1 MRTDGSPCESGC
13 GPKLE
18 PISQHRE
25 EKMRMTLRNYL
36 LPAVAAMAMTLA
48 APATAQDKDVTIGVA
63 GSSSQ
68 IALLALN
75 VARTK
80 GFITDE
86 GVNLEV
92 IDFGSGSKGVQ
103 AFVAGEVDFVAATFE
118 HSIRLNSKGIP
129 ARSVVSLSKAP
140 GIVMGVT
147 KSFESD
153 FKEMKDL
160 VGKAVGVSA
169 PGSASHTFL
178 KLILS
183 KSGVNPEDVGAVG
196 VGNAA
201 GAVAAVRTGSEIQ
214 ATVGY
219 DPVMTMLETSGDIK
233 VIVDLRDTEETKKM
247 LGTDFTFLSL
257 IANKEYVDSNPE
269 AVQAVVNGV
278 VKALKWI
285 PTVSPEEVLAAVP
298 EEFWKENKDL
308 YLESIKKN
316 LSGLSTDGQVT
327 QSEAEGVYEALL
339 TEDDQVDPSKV
350 NFADTFDNSFAEKAN
365 AN

>member
-1 MRTDGSPCESGC
+1 MRSTSFR
-13 GPKLE
+13 K
-18 PISQHRE
+18 
-25 EKMRMTLRNYL
+25 YL
-36 LPAVAAMAMTLA
+36 LFAAAALA
-48 APATAQDKDVTIGVA
+48 AAFVQPAAAQNKDVTIGVA
-63 GSSSQ
+63 GTSTQ

-80 GFITDE
+80 GFIVDE

-103 AFVAGEVDFVAATFE
+103 AFVANEVDFVAATFE
-118 HSIRLNSKGIP
+118 HAIRLNSIGVP
-129 ARSVVSLSKAP
+129 ARSVVSMSKAP
-140 GIVMGVT
+140 GIVMAVT
-147 KSFESD
+147 KNFAPE
-153 FKEMKDL
+153 FHEMKDL
-160 VGKAVGVSA
+160 IGKNVGVSA

-178 KLILS
+178 KLILNRN
-183 KSGVNPEDVGAVG
+183 GVNPDEVGVVG

-201 GAVAAVRTGSEIQ
+201 GSVAAIRTGNEIQ

-219 DPVMTMLETSGDIK
+219 DPVMTMLESSGDIE
-233 VIVDLRDTEETKKM
+233 VVVDLRDTEQTRKM

-257 IANKEYVDSNPE
+257 IANKNYIDENPE

-298 EEFWKENKDL
+298 EEFWKENKEL
-308 YLESIKKN
+308 YLESIRKN
-316 LSGLSTDGQVT
+316 LTGLSPDGQVT
-327 QSEAEGVYEALL
+327 RSEAEGVYEALL
-339 TEDDQVDPSKV
+339 TEDKQVDPAKID
-350 NFADTFDNSFAEKAN
+350 FADTFDNSFAARAN